1 MRASNSMPVIAYIG
15 RVRAQAYSL
24 REEMP
29 MQLKIIE
36 PGQRWQFSRALMEMH
51 HHRKRIFVDRLGWDL
66 PSKGSWLEVDEF
78 DNEDAVYIMAVSE
91 DGSSHLGSVRLLPT
105 ARPHMLSTL
114 FPDLCPAGAPAGEK
128 IWEISRLVATPEGA
142 DGRNI
147 LRVHRLL
154 AMGIVEFGRLN
165 GIERFTLVAE
175 SHRMP
180 ALLSI
185 GWRVLPLSLP
195 VDLGG
200 SLVEAAEILL
210 DEETFDV
217 VRRRGGS
224 EGEVA
229 FSAPD
234 LRSAA

>member
-1 MRASNSMPVIAYIG
+1 
-15 RVRAQAYSL
+15 
-24 REEMP
+24 

-36 PGQRWQFSRALMEMH
+36 PGQRWQFSRAMMEMH
-51 HHRKRIFVDRLGWDL
+51 HHRKQIFVDRLGWDL

-78 DNEDAVYIMAVSE
+78 DNEDAVYIMAVSP

-105 ARPHMLSTL
+105 VRPHMLSTL
-114 FPDLCPAGAPAGEK
+114 FAGLCPGGAPADEK

-142 DGRNI
+142 DGRNV

-154 AMGIVEFGRLN
+154 AMGIAEFGRLK

-195 VDLGG
+195 VDIGG
-200 SLVEAAEILL
+200 SFIEAAEILIE
-210 DEETFDV
+210 EETFDH
-217 VRRRGGS
+217 VRRRAGS
-224 EGEVA
+224 ENE
-229 FSAPD
+229 FESATMD